1 MEHWLIKKVL
11 LAVLVIQY
19 KKKLIARERERKRE
33 IERERERERE
43 TERERER
50 ERCIYVWLLHKDLS
64 IIHLHLVVI

>member
-33 IERERERERE
+33 
-43 TERERER
+43 RERER

>member
-33 IERERERERE
+33 
-43 TERERER
+43 RERER
-50 ERCIYVWLLHKDLS
+50 ERCIYVRLLHKDLS

>member
-33 IERERERERE
+33 RERQK
-43 TERERER
+43 ER